1 MKGKPTMSP
10 SDPKTNVPRVTI
22 RDETLLSDNWGRL
35 TRYDFDF
42 RRHDG
47 RTERQS
53 REVYDRGDGAVIL
66 LYNVAQKTVV
76 LTRQFRLPV
85 HVVGENPELIEA
97 CAGLLDRQ
105 APEAAI
111 RREAEEETGYRVG
124 MVEKLWTVFMTPG
137 SVTEQLHFFIAPYE
151 AAMKVSDGGG
161 EEEEGEEIEV
171 MEMTLG
177 KALEMVR
184 SGEIRD
190 AKTIMLLQHLALD
203 HVMAG

>member
-1 MKGKPTMSP
+1 MSP

-124 MVEKLWTVFMTPG
+124 TVEKLWTVFMTPG

-190 AKTIMLLQHLALD
+190 AKTIMLLQHLALAGI
-203 HVMAG
+203 MAG

>member
-1 MKGKPTMSP
+1 MSP

-190 AKTIMLLQHLALD
+190 AKTIMLLQHLALAGI
-203 HVMAG
+203 MAG

>member
-1 MKGKPTMSP
+1 MNTP
-10 SDPKTNVPRVTI
+10 SNPESDVPRVTI
-22 RDETLLSDNWGRL
+22 REETLLSDNWGRL

-124 MVEKLWTVFMTPG
+124 AVEKLWTVFMTPG

-151 AAMKVSDGGG
+151 ADMKVSDGGG
-161 EEEEGEEIEV
+161 EEEEG
-171 MEMTLG
+171 
-177 KALEMVR
+177 
-184 SGEIRD
+184 
-190 AKTIMLLQHLALD
+190 
-203 HVMAG
+203 

>member
-1 MKGKPTMSP
+1 M
-10 SDPKTNVPRVTI
+10 

-47 RTERQS
+47 RTERQA

-66 LYNVAQKTVV
+66 LYNVARKTVV

-85 HVVGENPELIEA
+85 HVVGEDPELIEA

-105 APEAAI
+105 DPEAAI

-124 MVEKLWTVFMTPG
+124 AVEKLWTVFMTPG

-151 AAMKVSDGGG
+151 AEMKVSAGGG
-161 EEEEGEEIEV
+161 EEAEGEEIEV
-171 MEMTLG
+171 LEPTLER
-177 KALEMVR
+177 ALRMIG

-190 AKTIMLLQHLALD
+190 AKTIMLLQHLAL
-203 HVMAG
+203 AGIMED

>member
-1 MKGKPTMSP
+1 MSP
-10 SDPKTNVPRVTI
+10 SDLETNVPRVTI

-35 TRYDFDF
+35 TRYEFDF

-53 REVYDRGDGAVIL
+53 REGYDRGDGAVIL

-124 MVEKLWTVFMTPG
+124 TVEKLWTVFMTPG

-190 AKTIMLLQHLALD
+190 AKTIMLLQHLALAGI
-203 HVMAG
+203 MAG

>member
-1 MKGKPTMSP
+1 MSS
-10 SDPKTNVPRVTI
+10 SDLETNVPRVTI

-53 REVYDRGDGAVIL
+53 REIYDRGDGAVIL

-85 HVVGENPELIEA
+85 YVEDENPELIEA

-105 APEAAI
+105 DPEAAI

-124 MVEKLWTVFMTPG
+124 AVEKLWTVFMTPG

-171 MEMTLG
+171 MEMTLD

-190 AKTIMLLQHLALD
+190 AKTIMLLQHLALAGI
-203 HVMAG
+203 MAG

>member
-190 AKTIMLLQHLALD
+190 AKTIMLLQHLALAGI
-203 HVMAG
+203 MAG

>member
-1 MKGKPTMSP
+1 MSP

-190 AKTIMLLQHLALD
+190 AKTIMLLQYAALHLFAP
-203 HVMAG
+203 G

>member
-1 MKGKPTMSP
+1 MNSSGST
-10 SDPKTNVPRVTI
+10 TNVPRVTM

-47 RTERQS
+47 RTERQA

-66 LYNVAQKTVV
+66 LYNVARKTVV

-85 HVVGENPELIEA
+85 HVVGEDPELIEA

-105 APEAAI
+105 DPEAAI

-124 MVEKLWTVFMTPG
+124 AVEKLWTVFMTPG

-151 AAMKVSDGGG
+151 AEMKVSAGGG
-161 EEEEGEEIEV
+161 EEAEGEEIEV
-171 MEMTLG
+171 LEPTLER
-177 KALEMVR
+177 ALRMIG

-190 AKTIMLLQHLALD
+190 AKTIMLLQHLAL
-203 HVMAG
+203 AGIMED

>member
-1 MKGKPTMSP
+1 
-10 SDPKTNVPRVTI
+10 
-22 RDETLLSDNWGRL
+22 
-35 TRYDFDF
+35 
-42 RRHDG
+42 
-47 RTERQS
+47 
-53 REVYDRGDGAVIL
+53 
-66 LYNVAQKTVV
+66 
-76 LTRQFRLPV
+76 
-85 HVVGENPELIEA
+85 
-97 CAGLLDRQ
+97 
-105 APEAAI
+105 
-111 RREAEEETGYRVG
+111 
-124 MVEKLWTVFMTPG
+124 MTPG
-137 SVTEQLHFFIAPYE
+137 SMTEQLHFFIAPYE

>member
-1 MKGKPTMSP
+1 MSP
-10 SDPKTNVPRVTI
+10 SDLETNVPRVTI

-35 TRYDFDF
+35 TRYEFDF

-190 AKTIMLLQHLALD
+190 AKTIMLLQHLALAGI
-203 HVMAG
+203 MAG

>member
-10 SDPKTNVPRVTI
+10 SDLETNVPRVTI

-35 TRYDFDF
+35 TRYEFDF

-124 MVEKLWTVFMTPG
+124 TVEKLWTVFMTPG

-171 MEMTLG
+171 MEMTLD

-190 AKTIMLLQHLALD
+190 AKTIMLLQHLALAGI
-203 HVMAG
+203 MAG

>member
-1 MKGKPTMSP
+1 MSP
-10 SDPKTNVPRVTI
+10 SDLETNVPRVTI

-35 TRYDFDF
+35 TRYEFDF

-124 MVEKLWTVFMTPG
+124 TVEKLWTVFMTPG

-190 AKTIMLLQHLALD
+190 AKTIMLLQHLALAGI
-203 HVMAG
+203 MAG

>member
-124 MVEKLWTVFMTPG
+124 TVEKLWTVFMTPG

-190 AKTIMLLQHLALD
+190 AKTIMLLQHLALAGI
-203 HVMAG
+203 MAG